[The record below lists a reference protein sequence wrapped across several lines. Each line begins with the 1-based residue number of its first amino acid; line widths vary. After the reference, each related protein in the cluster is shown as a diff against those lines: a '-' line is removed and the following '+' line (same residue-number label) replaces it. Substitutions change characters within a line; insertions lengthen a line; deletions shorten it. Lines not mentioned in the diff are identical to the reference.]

1 MSTRFNRQLTTM
13 ASVLAL
19 VAGFAGHAYAQDAA
33 APAPEAAAPED
44 QATVVIVVGTPGGKG
59 INKLKA
65 SYAVTNITANDLL
78 QANPKASSEVLTL
91 VPGIWV
97 ESSGGVGGANIF
109 VRGFPGTGDAQ
120 FVTFQLNGT
129 PIYPA
134 TSLSFLDNSVMFR
147 TDETI
152 QRVEALRGGPSP
164 IFASGQPGLT
174 TNFVLKEG
182 GDVTKGDVKATFTD
196 YGTRRVDAVMSGKL
210 ADDLYYMVGGYAT
223 SSPGVRDTQFN
234 SEVGSQF
241 TANITKKFDGGKLNA
256 YIRATD
262 DHGTWYL
269 PFAVNVP
276 GLDKGTYVQLGNY
289 SRFATLQV
297 NEDGDTEKFD
307 LGNGRGWKGIVSGVN
322 FDKTFENGWSVRDH
336 FGYTKGDADT
346 YGLVPDG
353 SAITA
358 AALATQIGGPV
369 KTADGTT
376 LGSGDYVQ
384 NWGAWVV
391 QKQLKSLVNDLSAS
405 KTIGTHDLT
414 FGYYAAS
421 VSADD
426 FWTIGNFNP
435 MQVKQ
440 NGNYLVSTIHCSDL
454 AAAGSGSGCWHYGIL
469 SAGDMRSDAL
479 YVADAWQATDKLRI
493 DLGAR
498 SEQVKTSY
506 VLDSGP
512 GYPDGTTDLVVDDT
526 RSKSSYTLGFNY
538 QIDPR
543 MGVFGRTSTGFM
555 YPQFDDFRSG
565 LTDTSE
571 IKQYELGYKLSTQYV
586 DLFATAFYNK
596 FDGAKFHDVGGA
608 LESNSNEAKGLE
620 LDGRLKTE
628 FGLSVA
634 LNGTWQK
641 TKITKSS
648 DPANVGNSAQRQP
661 EWQVRVTPRYETHLG
676 SIPTTFYGT
685 VFAVGDR
692 FADNSN
698 ATVLK
703 SYNKVDA
710 GIIFDLG
717 NINVQLSGDNLGNAH
732 GYTEGDPRSTTGA
745 NARPIFG
752 RSYMVSVGY
761 NF

>member
-1 MSTRFNRQLTTM
+1 MSTRFTRPLTAM
-13 ASVLAL
+13 VSLLAL
-19 VAGFAGHAYAQDAA
+19 AAGATYAQDAA
-33 APAPEAAAPED
+33 PAAPQAAAD
-44 QATVVIVVGTPGGKG
+44 DATVIVVVGTPGGKG

-97 ESSGGVGGANIF
+97 ESSGGIGGANIF

-182 GDVTKGDVKATFTD
+182 GDTAKGDVKATFTD

-223 SSPGVRDTQFN
+223 SSPGVRDTQFT

-241 TANITKKFDGGKLNA
+241 TANITKKFDGGKLNLYA
-256 YIRATD
+256 RATD

-276 GLDKGTYVQLGNY
+276 GLDKGTYVQLGDY

-297 NEDGDTEKFD
+297 NEHGDTEKFD
-307 LGNGRGWKGIVSGVN
+307 LGKGRGWKGLVSGVN
-322 FDKTFENGWSVRDH
+322 FDKTFDNGWSIRDH

-346 YGLVPDG
+346 YGLVGDG
-353 SAITA
+353 AAITA
-358 AALATQIGGPV
+358 TALATQIGGPV

-376 LGSGDYVQ
+376 LGAGDYVQ
-384 NWGAWVV
+384 NWGSWVV
-391 QKQLKSLVNDLSAS
+391 QKQLKSLVNDLSVS
-405 KTIGTHDLT
+405 KTVGNHDLT
-414 FGYYAAS
+414 FGYYASS

-426 FWTIGNFNP
+426 FWTIGNFRP

-440 NGNYLVSTIHCSDL
+440 NGNYLASPITCGNL
-454 AAAGSGSGCWHYGIL
+454 ASAGSGSGCWAYGIL
-469 SAGDMRSDAL
+469 SAGDMRSDAI
-479 YVADAWQATDKLRI
+479 YAADAWQATENLRI
-493 DLGAR
+493 DLGVR
-498 SEQVKTSY
+498 NEQVKTSY

-526 RSKSSYTLGFNY
+526 RSKSSYTAGVNY
-538 QIDPR
+538 QINSA

-555 YPQFDDFRSG
+555 YPQFDDYRSG

-571 IKQYELGYKLSTQYV
+571 IKQYELGYKLSTHLV

-608 LESNSNEAKGLE
+608 LESNSNEAKGIE
-620 LDGRLKTE
+620 LDGRLKTD

-634 LNGTWQK
+634 LNGTWQS

-661 EWQVRVTPRYETHLG
+661 DWQVRVTPRYETRLG
-676 SIPTTFYGT
+676 SVPTTFYST
-685 VFAVGDR
+685 IFAVGDR

-703 SYNKVDA
+703 GYNKIDA

-717 NINVQLSGDNLGNAH
+717 NINVQVSGDNLGNSH

>member
-1 MSTRFNRQLTTM
+1 MSTRFHRQLTTM
-13 ASVLAL
+13 VSVLAL
-19 VAGFAGHAYAQDAA
+19 AAGAGFVSQVHAQDSAQDS
-33 APAPEAAAPED
+33 APAAAAPED
-44 QATVVIVVGTPGGKG
+44 DTTVIVVVGTPGGKG

-152 QRVEALRGGPSP
+152 ARVEALRGGPSP

-182 GDVTKGDVKATFTD
+182 GDT
-196 YGTRRVDAVMSGKL
+196 
-210 ADDLYYMVGGYAT
+210 
-223 SSPGVRDTQFN
+223 
-234 SEVGSQF
+234 
-241 TANITKKFDGGKLNA
+241 
-256 YIRATD
+256 
-262 DHGTWYL
+262 
-269 PFAVNVP
+269 
-276 GLDKGTYVQLGNY
+276 
-289 SRFATLQV
+289 
-297 NEDGDTEKFD
+297 
-307 LGNGRGWKGIVSGVN
+307 
-322 FDKTFENGWSVRDH
+322 
-336 FGYTKGDADT
+336 TKGDADT
-346 YGLVPDG
+346 YGLVGDG

-358 AALATQIGGPV
+358 GSLATQIGGPV

-391 QKQLKSLVNDLSAS
+391 QKQLKSLVNDLSVS
-405 KTIGTHDLT
+405 KTLGTHDLT
-414 FGYYAAS
+414 FGYYASS

-426 FWTIGNFNP
+426 FWTIGNFKP
-435 MQVKQ
+435 MQVKA
-440 NGNYLVSTIHCSDL
+440 NGNYLAAGITCSQL
-454 AAAGSGSGCWHYGIL
+454 AAAHSGSGCWGYGIR

-479 YVADAWQATDKLRI
+479 YIADAWQATEKLRI

-526 RSKSSYTLGFNY
+526 RSKSSYTAGVNY
-538 QIDPR
+538 QINR
-543 MGVFGRTSTGFM
+543 SMGVFGRTSTGFM
-555 YPQFDDFRSG
+555 YPQFDDYRSG

-608 LESNSNEAKGLE
+608 LESNSNEAKGIE
-620 LDGRLKTE
+620 LDGRLKTD

-634 LNGTWQK
+634 LNGTWQS

-661 EWQVRVTPRYETHLG
+661 DWEVRVTPRYETHLG

-703 SYNKVDA
+703 AYNKVDA

-717 NINVQLSGDNLGNAH
+717 TINVQISGDNLGNSH

>member
-13 ASVLAL
+13 VSALAL
-19 VAGFAGHAYAQDAA
+19 AAAFAGQVHAQDAA
-33 APAPEAAAPED
+33 PAAPAPAASDE
-44 QATVVIVVGTPGGKG
+44 ATVVVVVGTPGGKG

-152 QRVEALRGGPSP
+152 ARVEALRGGPSP

-210 ADDLYYMVGGYAT
+210 ADDLYYMVGGYST

-289 SRFATLQV
+289 SRFATLQI
-297 NEDGDTEKFD
+297 NEHGDTEKFD
-307 LGNGRGWKGIVSGVN
+307 LANGRGWKGIVSGVN
-322 FDKTFENGWSVRDH
+322 FDKTFDNGWSVRDH

-405 KTIGTHDLT
+405 KTVGTHDLT

-469 SAGDMRSDAL
+469 SAGEMRSDAF
-479 YVADAWQATDKLRI
+479 YAADAWQATEKLRI
-493 DLGAR
+493 DLGVR

-506 VLDSGP
+506 MLDSGP

-526 RSKSSYTLGFNY
+526 RSKSSYTAGFNY

-555 YPQFDDFRSG
+555 YPQFDDYRSG

-571 IKQYELGYKLSTQYV
+571 IKQYELGYKLSTQYI

-608 LESNSNEAKGLE
+608 LESNSNEAKGIE
-620 LDGRLKTE
+620 LDGRLKTD

-648 DPANVGNSAQRQP
+648 TPANVGNSAQRQP
-661 EWQVRVTPRYETHLG
+661 DWQVRITPRYETRIG
-676 SIPTTFYGT
+676 SIPTTFYST

-703 SYNKVDA
+703 GYNKVDA

-717 NINVQLSGDNLGNAH
+717 NINVQISGDNLGNSH